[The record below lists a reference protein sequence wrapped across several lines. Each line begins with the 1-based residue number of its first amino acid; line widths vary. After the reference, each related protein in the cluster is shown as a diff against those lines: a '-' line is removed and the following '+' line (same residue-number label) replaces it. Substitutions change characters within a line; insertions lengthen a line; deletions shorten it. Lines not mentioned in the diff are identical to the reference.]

1 MMRSQGSFQATHRSL
16 EPGMACSR
24 GSGLIQDSTQQPL
37 IMKGQC
43 VAVGR
48 QRELAVPAFHSCP
61 GPEAIHVHEVMQT
74 HPPRAGRSSPFYSLV
89 ALCWVRIN
97 TEDMGS

>member
-48 QRELAVPAFHSCP
+48 QRELGVPAFHSCP

-74 HPPRAGRSSPFYSLV
+74 HPPPGWPVLPLLLPCCSL
-89 ALCWVRIN
+89 L
-97 TEDMGS
+97 GPYQY

>member
-1 MMRSQGSFQATHRSL
+1 
-16 EPGMACSR
+16 MACSR

-74 HPPRAGRSSPFYSLV
+74 HPPPGWPVLPLLLPCCSL
-89 ALCWVRIN
+89 L
-97 TEDMGS
+97 GPYQY

>member
-74 HPPRAGRSSPFYSLV
+74 HPPPPPGWPVLPLLLPCCSL
-89 ALCWVRIN
+89 L
-97 TEDMGS
+97 GPYQY